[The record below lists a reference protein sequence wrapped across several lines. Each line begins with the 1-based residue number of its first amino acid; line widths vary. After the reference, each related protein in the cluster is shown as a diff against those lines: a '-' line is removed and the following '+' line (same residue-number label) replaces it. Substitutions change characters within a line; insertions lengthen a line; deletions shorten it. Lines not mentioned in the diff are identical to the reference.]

1 MSTIANIW
9 ERLTAADILI
19 EQTRCAK
26 VRNRHSR
33 CTRCADA
40 CTTGCI
46 SYADN
51 ELIISPEKCIGCAT
65 CATACPTDALMPKRP
80 TDPELHRAC
89 ITTGQANDGRIT
101 LACQQFLNEADGL
114 YDAAK
119 VVGVP
124 CLGRVDESLIV
135 HLATVGASGI
145 TLVAGPCEACE
156 YTRGRDVVAAALAN
170 ANLLLETW
178 GSPVRAALRAKLP
191 ASTRL
196 TEDPGYD
203 QSRRAFFMTAG
214 EEAREFARAVASTT
228 LEDTIGLKE
237 EVPSRFVHV
246 DQRGTL
252 PHSISAR
259 RELLL
264 RCLDALAARSGGT
277 APADIMIN
285 TGLASQV
292 IIDTETCNS
301 CRMCAT
307 FCPTGAN
314 FKFATRQGGVG
325 VKHRVRRCTDCRLC
339 GDICPT
345 QALTFSDEIFARD
358 VAEGTVERF
367 LMHAT
372 DARYGSQDA
381 VLQTVRPLF
390 AEDVQVTQYGERKN

>member
-1 MSTIANIW
+1 MSTIVNIW
-9 ERLTAADILI
+9 EKLSAADIMI

-26 VRNRHSR
+26 VRNRHAQ

-89 ITTGQANDGRIT
+89 ISAGQANNGRIT
-101 LACQQFLNEADGL
+101 LACRQLLDAADGL
-114 YDAAK
+114 YDADK

-124 CLGRVDESLIV
+124 CLGRVDEALIV
-135 HLATVGASGI
+135 HLATIGAAGVS
-145 TLVAGPCEACE
+145 LVTGPCETCE
-156 YTRGRDVVAAALAN
+156 YHRGRGVAAAALAN

-178 GSPVRAALRAKLP
+178 GSPVRASMCEKLP

-203 QSRRAFFMTAG
+203 QSRSAFFMTAG
-214 EEAREFARAVASTT
+214 EEAREFARTAVATT
-228 LEDTIGLKE
+228 LEDVFDMRE
-237 EVPSRFVHV
+237 EQPSRFVHV
-246 DQRGTL
+246 DERGTL
-252 PHSISAR
+252 PHSISVR
-259 RELLL
+259 RTLLL
-264 RCLDALAARSGGT
+264 RCLDALAQRNGG
-277 APADIMIN
+277 PADVMIN

-292 IIDTETCNS
+292 IIDTDVCNS

-314 FKFATRQGGVG
+314 FKFATRTGGVG
-325 VKHRVRRCTDCRLC
+325 VKHRVRQCTDCRLC

-345 QALTFSDEIFARD
+345 HALTFSDEIFARD

-367 LMHAT
+367 LMRAT

-381 VLQTVRPLF
+381 VLETVRPLMNENVPI
-390 AEDVQVTQYGERKN
+390 AQYGERK